1 MKIAAIVP
9 ALDEAVRLGATLRA
23 LELAGIAERIV
34 VDGGSRDDTVA
45 IARAHGATVLQGSP
59 GRARQQNLGAAAST
73 AEVLIFV
80 HADVLVPS
88 DAARWV
94 RRTLAR
100 PGVVAGAF
108 RTRTRFDGAG
118 ELPVHAHWLR
128 LADLRSRLGRVAYG
142 DQAIFVRRT
151 TFLELGGFPDIPLM
165 EDLELS
171 RRLRRLGR
179 MPVVPREVLVS
190 GRRFVAQ
197 PLRATLCC
205 HLFPAL
211 YDLGVSPATLARLW
225 GAVR

>member
-1 MKIAAIVP
+1 MRIAAVIPV
-9 ALDEAVRLGATLRA
+9 LDEATRIAATLTA
-23 LELAGIAERIV
+23 LAAAGINERVV
-34 VDGGSRDDTVA
+34 VDGGSSDDTAA
-45 IARAHGATVLQGSP
+45 IAAAHGATVVHAAR
-59 GRARQQNLGAAAST
+59 GRARQQNLGAAATT
-73 AEVLIFV
+73 AEVLVFV
-80 HADVLVPS
+80 HADVLVPV
-88 DAARWV
+88 DAAAWIAG
-94 RRTLAR
+94 TLAR

-118 ELPVHAHWLR
+118 PMPGIARWLY

-142 DQAIFVRRT
+142 DQAIFVRRA
-151 TFLELGGFPDIPLM
+151 TFMALGGFPDQPLM

>member
-1 MKIAAIVP
+1 MRIAAVIPV
-9 ALDEAVRLGATLRA
+9 LDEATRIAATLTA
-23 LELAGIAERIV
+23 LAAAGINERVV
-34 VDGGSRDDTVA
+34 VDGGSSDDTAA
-45 IARAHGATVLQGSP
+45 IAAAHGATVVHAAR
-59 GRARQQNLGAAAST
+59 GRARQQNLGAAATT
-73 AEVLIFV
+73 AEVLVFV
-80 HADVLVPS
+80 HADVLVPV
-88 DAARWV
+88 DAAAWIAG
-94 RRTLAR
+94 TLAR

-118 ELPVHAHWLR
+118 PMPGIGRWLY

-142 DQAIFVRRT
+142 DQAIFVRRA
-151 TFLELGGFPDIPLM
+151 TFMALGGFPDQPLM

>member
-1 MKIAAIVP
+1 MRIAAVIPV
-9 ALDEAVRLGATLRA
+9 LDEATRIAATLTA
-23 LELAGIAERIV
+23 LDAAGINERVV
-34 VDGGSRDDTVA
+34 VDGGSSDDTAA
-45 IARAHGATVLQGSP
+45 IAAAHGATVVHAAR
-59 GRARQQNLGAAAST
+59 GRARQQNLGAAATT
-73 AEVLIFV
+73 AEVLVFV
-80 HADVLVPS
+80 HADVLVPV
-88 DAARWV
+88 DAAAWIT
-94 RRTLAR
+94 RTLAR

-118 ELPVHAHWLR
+118 PMPGIGRWLY

-142 DQAIFVRRT
+142 DQAIFVRRA
-151 TFLELGGFPDIPLM
+151 TFLAIGGFPDQPLM

>member
-1 MKIAAIVP
+1 MRIAAIIP
-9 ALDEAVRLGATLRA
+9 ALDEAGRLGATLTA
-23 LELAGIAERIV
+23 LEVAGIDERIV

-45 IARAHGATVLQGSP
+45 IAAAHGASVVHSAR

-73 AEVLIFV
+73 AEVLVFV
-80 HADVLVPS
+80 HADVLVPPDTVAWITS
-88 DAARWV
+88 
-94 RRTLAR
+94 TLAR

-118 ELPVHAHWLR
+118 PMPVHGHWLR

-142 DQAIFVRRT
+142 DQAIFVRRA
-151 TFLELGGFPDIPLM
+151 TFLALGGFPDQALM

-197 PLRATLCC
+197 PVRATLCC

-211 YDLGVSPATLARLW
+211 YDLGVPPAVLARLW
-225 GAVR
+225 HAIR